1 MPKSK
6 MDISVVVP
14 VYNEEKSITPFMER
28 LIPTLNSISP
38 KYEVIFCLDPSTDG
52 TERLILEHAQ
62 ANSRI
67 KMLKFSRRFGQG
79 AATFAGL
86 KFSSGAACAIIDVDL
101 QDPPE
106 LIIQLFEKH
115 LEGFDVVNAKRISRD
130 GETRLKKAI
139 ASFGYLVINKLS
151 EIDIPRDTGDFRIMS
166 RRVVD
171 QLSDLNEANN
181 FLRGLVAYI
190 GYNQTYVTY
199 ARDKRYQGVG
209 KYNRFTGSVKI
220 GLNGLIGFSA
230 KPLWIMSMF
239 GIVVTTFAVL
249 LGLWYLYQKLTG
261 ADIQT
266 GLTTT
271 VVLICFLSGIQLLSL
286 GLIGEYISRIFD
298 SVRNRPTFIIDYSS
312 NFVHETSRK
321 SGNRKLPK
329 PDTDRSKT

>member
-6 MDISVVVP
+6 IDISVVVP

-38 KYEVIFCLDPSTDG
+38 KYEV
-52 TERLILEHAQ
+52 ILEHAQ

-139 ASFGYLVINKLS
+139 ASFGYLV
-151 EIDIPRDTGDFRIMS
+151 IDIPRDTGDFRIMS

-321 SGNRKLPK
+321 SGKRKLPK